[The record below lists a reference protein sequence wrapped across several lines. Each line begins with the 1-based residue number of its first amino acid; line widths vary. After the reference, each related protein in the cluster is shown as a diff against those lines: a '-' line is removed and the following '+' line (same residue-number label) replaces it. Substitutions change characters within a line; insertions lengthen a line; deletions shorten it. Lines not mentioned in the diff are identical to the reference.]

1 MSKIKNYITQDDGI
15 TTVVIEDV
23 NIDNKTSLLLDNGL
37 DAECEV
43 KPVDPFLITDKQLG
57 GCRRTTKQNAERR
70 KVMSDRLVDITGGYG
85 TVYKEVIKDK
95 KLSIEA
101 KAIYSY
107 LTAYAGGKDTAFP
120 SVSLICH
127 ELNISKNRFYKHR
140 KELVD
145 KKIISVNRE
154 RTDNGFSKNIYTINH
169 HFVCRNFVDIQNVD
183 IQNVDIQN
191 EDTKNNSI
199 KNNSIKNN
207 KDKNNSAT
215 DVTRERFEEWWKLYD
230 KKKDK
235 KLTFSKFKSCLKKH
249 SFEQIM
255 QGTRE
260 YIKTI
265 KDKQYQKYPK
275 TFLTNE
281 SYMND
286 YSEEMPQ
293 ETSNQYTDA
302 FERAAQSQN
311 MENLPF

>member
-1 MSKIKNYITQDDGI
+1 MIRPSYQNDTTSVSKRDDGVYQND
-15 TTVVIEDV
+15 TTNTRDYTE
-23 NIDNKTSLLLDNGL
+23 TSSETN
-37 DAECEV
+37 
-43 KPVDPFLITDKQLG
+43 
-57 GCRRTTKQNAERR
+57 
-70 KVMSDRLVDITGGYG
+70 
-85 TVYKEVIKDK
+85 
-95 KLSIEA
+95 
-101 KAIYSY
+101 
-107 LTAYAGGKDTAFP
+107 
-120 SVSLICH
+120 
-127 ELNISKNRFYKHR
+127 
-140 KELVD
+140 
-145 KKIISVNRE
+145 
-154 RTDNGFSKNIYTINH
+154 
-169 HFVCRNFVDIQNVD
+169 
-183 IQNVDIQN
+183 
-191 EDTKNNSI
+191 
-199 KNNSIKNN
+199 
-207 KDKNNSAT
+207 NNSAT